1 MDSMRF
7 DLPEAFGPIST
18 FSGSSVISSLSGPK
32 ESKFCSCK
40 VRISFLPSTAY
51 SYSKTLVDLTHNMV
65 CPLLSLHDLVRL
77 LFRAQI
83 ELIVEE
89 LGIGSV
95 EPRARGD
102 GTVLKASSGF

>member
-18 FSGSSVISSLSGPK
+18 FSGSSVISPLSGPK
-32 ESKFCSCK
+32 ESKFSRCK
-40 VRISFLPSTAY
+40 VRISFLPSTPY
-51 SYSKTLVDLTHNMV
+51 SYSNTLVDLADDMV
-65 CPLLSLHDLVRL
+65 CPLHSPRDLVRL
-77 LFRAQI
+77 LCRAQI

>member
-18 FSGSSVISSLSGPK
+18 FSGSSVISPLSGPK

-40 VRISFLPSTAY
+40 VRRSFLPSTPY
-51 SYSKTLVDLTHNMV
+51 SYSKTLVDLADDMI
-65 CPLLSLHDLVRL
+65 CPLLSLCDLVRL
-77 LFRAQI
+77 LCGARI

-89 LGIGSV
+89 VGIGSV
-95 EPRARGD
+95 ESRARGD
-102 GTVLKASSGF
+102 ETVLKPSIGF

>member
-18 FSGSSVISSLSGPK
+18 FSGSSVNSPLSGPK
-32 ESKFCSCK
+32 ESKFTRCK
-40 VRISFLPSTAY
+40 VRISFLPSTPY
-51 SYSKTLVDLTHNMV
+51 SYSNTLVDLADVMV
-65 CPLLSLHDLVRL
+65 CPLHSPRDLVRL
-77 LFRAQI
+77 LCRAQI

-89 LGIGSV
+89 LGIGSI